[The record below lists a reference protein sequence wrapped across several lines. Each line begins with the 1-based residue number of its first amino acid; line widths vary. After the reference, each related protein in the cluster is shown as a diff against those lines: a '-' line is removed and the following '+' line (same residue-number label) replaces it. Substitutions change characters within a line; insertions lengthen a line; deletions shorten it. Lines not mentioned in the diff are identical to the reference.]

1 MTEMAALQQSIKEIR
16 AQRGFFTDP
25 VKIMVHLTEEV
36 GEVASQVRRTW
47 SANPD
52 DFEQSRLENE
62 IADVFVLLTA
72 LANQFDIDI
81 EQAVVKKF
89 FKNDSNRTWE
99 A

>member
-1 MTEMAALQQSIKEIR
+1 MTEMAALQQSISEVR

-25 VKIMVHLTEEV
+25 VKIMVHLTEEI

-47 SANPD
+47 SVNPD
-52 DFEQSRLENE
+52 DFEQGQLEDE

-81 EQAVVKKF
+81 EKAVVKKF
-89 FKNDSNRTWE
+89 FQKNSDRTWG

>member
-1 MTEMAALQQSIKEIR
+1 MSELAVLQRKISDIR

-25 VKIMVHLTEEV
+25 LKIMIHLTEEI

-47 SANPD
+47 SVNPD
-52 DFEQSRLENE
+52 DFDQSQLEDE
-62 IADVFVLLTA
+62 IAEVFVILTA

-89 FKNDSNRTWE
+89 FESDSNRTGG

>member
-1 MTEMAALQQSIKEIR
+1 MLQRKISDIR

-25 VKIMVHLTEEV
+25 LKIMIHLTEEI

-47 SANPD
+47 SVNPD
-52 DFEQSRLENE
+52 DFDQSQLEDE
-62 IADVFVLLTA
+62 IAEVFVILTA

-89 FKNDSNRTWE
+89 FESDSNRTWG